1 MPNLHKLFI
10 IVFFGL
16 FSVLTAQT
24 TTSIT
29 NGNWTHVDTW
39 DNGVPSVSLHAVIA
53 HTVTIQTET
62 VYVKN
67 LTINA
72 GATLNASAFFA
83 KIRVKGDWTNNGTFN
98 TSTTGEVTF
107 NSTTAD
113 QTVKPGGDSFP
124 DLILKNTGFSINI
137 YDNIDIDGDLT
148 LTTGTLDL
156 NTRDQNVNI
165 DGNVVI
171 ANGAT
176 WTKGDGTVT
185 FDGGAQTFTDNNGS
199 ASNIGDILVD

>member
-1 MPNLHKLFI
+1 MPNLNKLLSVVSF
-10 IVFFGL
+10 VL

-29 NGNWTHVDTW
+29 NGNWTDSDTW
-39 DNGVPSVSLHAVIA
+39 DNGVPSVSKDAIINHV
-53 HTVTIQTET
+53 VTIQASEE
-62 VYVKN
+62 VFVRD
-67 LTINA
+67 LTIN
-72 GATLNASAFFA
+72 GTLNASATFA
-83 KIRVKGDWTNNGTFN
+83 KIGVKGDWTNTGTYN
-98 TSTTGEVTF
+98 TSTTSIVTF

-124 DLILKNTGFSINI
+124 DLVLKNTGFSINI

-156 NTRDQNVNI
+156 NTRNQNVNVSG
-165 DGNVVI
+165 DVEI
-171 ANGAT
+171 ALNAV
-176 WTKGDGTVT
+176 WTSGSGTVT

-199 ASNIGDILVD
+199 ATNIGDIVVD

>member
-1 MPNLHKLFI
+1 MPNLNKLFSV
-10 IVFFGL
+10 VFFGL
-16 FSVLTAQT
+16 FSVLTAQS

-29 NGNWTHVDTW
+29 NGNWTDSDTW
-39 DNGVPSVSLHAVIA
+39 NNGVPGLSKDAIINHV
-53 HTVTIQTET
+53 VTIQASEE
-62 VYVKN
+62 VLVKG
-67 LTINA
+67 LTIN
-72 GATLNASAFFA
+72 GTLHASATYVEI
-83 KIRVKGDWTNNGTFN
+83 KVKGDWTNTGTFN
-98 TSTTGEVTF
+98 TSTTSIVTF

-156 NTRDQNVNI
+156 DTRDQNVNI
-165 DGNVVI
+165 EGNVVI
-171 ANGAT
+171 NSGAT

-199 ASNIGDILVD
+199 ASNIGDIVVD

>member
-1 MPNLHKLFI
+1 MPNLNKLFSV
-10 IVFFGL
+10 VFFGL

-29 NGNWTHVDTW
+29 NGDWTHVDTW
-39 DNGVPSVSLHAVIA
+39 DNGVPSVSKHAIINHV
-53 HTVTIQTET
+53 VTIQASEE
-62 VYVKN
+62 VFVKD
-67 LTINA
+67 LTIN
-72 GATLNASAFFA
+72 GTLHASATYA
-83 KIRVKGDWTNNGTFN
+83 EIRVKGDWTNTGTFN

>member
-1 MPNLHKLFI
+1 MPNLHKLFFF
-10 IVFFGL
+10 VFFGL
-16 FSVLTAQT
+16 FSVLTAQS

-29 NGNWTHVDTW
+29 NGNWTDSDTW
-39 DNGVPSVSLHAVIA
+39 DNGVPGLSKDAIINHV
-53 HTVTIQTET
+53 VTIQASED
-62 VYVKN
+62 VFVRD
-67 LTINA
+67 LTIN
-72 GATLNASAFFA
+72 GTLNASATFA
-83 KIRVKGDWTNNGTFN
+83 TIGVKGDWTNTGTYN
-98 TSTTGEVTF
+98 TSTTSIVTF

-124 DLILKNTGFSINI
+124 DLVLKNTGFSINI

-156 NTRDQNVNI
+156 DTRDQNVNI
-165 DGNVVI
+165 EGNVVI
-171 ANGAT
+171 NSGAT

>member
-1 MPNLHKLFI
+1 MPNLNKLLSVVSF
-10 IVFFGL
+10 VL

-29 NGNWTHVDTW
+29 NGNWTDSDTW
-39 DNGVPSVSLHAVIA
+39 DNGVPSVSKDAIINHV
-53 HTVTIQTET
+53 VTIQASEE
-62 VYVKN
+62 VFVRD
-67 LTINA
+67 LTIN
-72 GATLNASAFFA
+72 GTLHASATFA
-83 KIRVKGDWTNNGTFN
+83 KIGVKGDWTNTGTYN
-98 TSTTGEVTF
+98 TSTTSIVTF

-124 DLILKNTGFSINI
+124 DLVLKNTGFSINI

-156 NTRDQNVNI
+156 NTRNQNVNVSG
-165 DGNVVI
+165 DVEI
-171 ANGAT
+171 ALNAV
-176 WTKGDGTVT
+176 WTSGSGTVT

-199 ASNIGDILVD
+199 ATNIGDIVVD

>member
-1 MPNLHKLFI
+1 MPNLHKLFF

-16 FSVLTAQT
+16 FSVLTAQS

-29 NGNWTHVDTW
+29 NGNWTDSDTW
-39 DNGVPSVSLHAVIA
+39 NNGVPGLSKDAIINHV
-53 HTVTIQTET
+53 VTIQASEE
-62 VYVKN
+62 VFVRG
-67 LTINA
+67 LTIN
-72 GATLNASAFFA
+72 GTLNASATFA
-83 KIRVKGDWTNNGTFN
+83 RIGVKGDWTNTGTYN
-98 TSTTGEVTF
+98 TSTTSIVTF

-124 DLILKNTGFSINI
+124 DLVLKNTGFSINI

-156 NTRDQNVNI
+156 NTRNQNVNVSG
-165 DGNVVI
+165 DVEI
-171 ANGAT
+171 ALNAV
-176 WTKGDGTVT
+176 WTSGSGTVT

-199 ASNIGDILVD
+199 ASNIGDIVVD

>member
-1 MPNLHKLFI
+1 MPNLNKLLSVVSF
-10 IVFFGL
+10 VL

-29 NGNWTHVDTW
+29 NGNWTDSDTW
-39 DNGVPSVSLHAVIA
+39 DNGVPSVSKDAIINHV
-53 HTVTIQTET
+53 VTIQASEE
-62 VYVKN
+62 VFVRD
-67 LTINA
+67 LTIN
-72 GATLNASAFFA
+72 GTLNASATFA
-83 KIRVKGDWTNNGTFN
+83 TIGVKGDWTNTGTYN
-98 TSTTGEVTF
+98 TSTTSIVTF

-124 DLILKNTGFSINI
+124 DLVLKNTGFSINI

-156 NTRDQNVNI
+156 NTRNQNVNVSG
-165 DGNVVI
+165 DVEI
-171 ANGAT
+171 ALNAV
-176 WTKGDGTVT
+176 WTSGSGTVT

-199 ASNIGDILVD
+199 ATNIGDILVD

>member
-1 MPNLHKLFI
+1 MPNFNKLFSV
-10 IVFFGL
+10 VFFVL

-29 NGNWTHVDTW
+29 NGNWTDSDTW
-39 DNGVPSVSLHAVIA
+39 NNGVPSISKDAIINHV
-53 HTVTIQTET
+53 VTIQASEE
-62 VYVKN
+62 VFVRD
-67 LTINA
+67 LTIN
-72 GATLNASAFFA
+72 GTLHASATYA
-83 KIRVKGDWTNNGTFN
+83 EIKVKGDWTNTGTFN
-98 TSTTGEVTF
+98 TSTTSIVTF

-156 NTRDQNVNI
+156 DTRDQNVNI
-165 DGNVVI
+165 EGNVVI
-171 ANGAT
+171 NSGAT

-185 FDGGAQTFTDNNGS
+185 FDGGTQTYTDNNGS
-199 ASNIGDILVD
+199 TTNIGDIVVD